1 MFPRELDGAEV
12 LFYTDKADFGE
23 LEEEGKSARSIAYL
37 AIAQKP
43 EDSACYLMLCDAD
56 YCVIAD
62 HNFPA
67 VEWCKTMAGM
77 RYPDIVWHEM
87 VNE

>member
-23 LEEEGKSARSIAYL
+23 LEEEGKSARVIAYL

-43 EDSACYLMLCDAD
+43 GDSACYLMLCDAD

-62 HNFPA
+62 HSFTA

-87 VNE
+87 GK